1 MTHRFLALAA
11 ALTIGFLSPTTA
23 EAAKKN
29 KGKRGERNA
38 AAMLGRF
45 DRDSSG
51 ALEGKES
58 ERVRKLY
65 SALKELDTD
74 KNGELTD
81 SEITATKIQKPKRKA
96 GKRKAGKSAAA

>member
-1 MTHRFLALAA
+1 MTRHLLALSI
-11 ALTIGFLSPTTA
+11 ALTIGFLTPSTA

-29 KGKRGERNA
+29 KGKRADRGTA
-38 AAMLGRF
+38 MMLGRF

-65 SALKELDTD
+65 AALKELDTD

-81 SEITATKIQKPKRKA
+81 SEIAATKVQKPKRKG